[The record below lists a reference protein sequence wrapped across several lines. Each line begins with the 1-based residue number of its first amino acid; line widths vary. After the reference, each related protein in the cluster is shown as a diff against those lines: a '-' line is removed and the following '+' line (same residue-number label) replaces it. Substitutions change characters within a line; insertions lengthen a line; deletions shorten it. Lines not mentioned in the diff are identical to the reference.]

1 MRDGLQTQLTEL
13 DEGLAEMATAVAT
26 AMQKATT
33 ALLQGRVRLAEHVIA
48 DEPTLDA
55 LRAQTEKV
63 AVIALALR
71 QPVATDLRRIVSII
85 RVAGDLERMGDLA
98 EHIAKSARR
107 RHPDLAVPE
116 EVRPLL
122 QQMGD
127 IAVALAL
134 KVAEAL
140 RTRDLILAAELETD
154 DDAMDDLH
162 RQVFQVLLGPE
173 WQHDVSAAVDLTLL
187 ARYYERFAD
196 RAVAVGRRMT

>member
-1 MRDGLQTQLTEL
+1 
-13 DEGLAEMATAVAT
+13 MATAVAT